1 MMSKIRN
8 LFNKI
13 KNKVKKSE
21 VDDEDEFITI
31 GEDENGEE
39 FEEDDAG
46 EFDDDVDAEIADE
59 EIEHDIDDEELDDDD
74 FVAREEEPVMAS
86 NTDEDA
92 TGDIP
97 VMPAQ
102 TDDDAT
108 GDIPVMTANTDEDA
122 TGDVPV
128 MPSQTDDDATGDI
141 PIMQQDDEITK
152 DVPQIAKNVA
162 EDEDTGDHSIEVEEA
177 DDIDFDDY
185 DREAHIEADLTSSQ
199 IDDTIDLENSSL
211 SFKDRI
217 QHAFVRAKDKLG
229 RFNRKKFQQLTI
241 DDSKKDDA
249 EKKIVNKRQKAIADK
264 VAIAKTHLDRID
276 WKNIHREF
284 FAESKKNA
292 IHKVFQVSIIFCG
305 VFILGKNT
313 AMLLKG
319 ADKSSNISASQ
330 ISIDE
335 SRLLNPD
342 DIDAIKAAKVFKTDA
357 QKPVENKPVVNQVA
371 NCTKA
376 DRRSSLPI
384 TLINTIVL
392 QDSVKSIASVQMRSS
407 SKQKSFREGEKID
420 GMAELSKIDRM
431 KIILKNLSTGLCEYV
446 EAKKKNERR
455 SANPIAVMSP
465 KQSRAF
471 VQNKKIEGIESDGN
485 EFTIEKNFIQ
495 DKLKDIN
502 SILTQARG
510 IQLTNPDGSL
520 SFKIVEIQ
528 PGSVFSYLGIENNDI
543 ITEIGGKKI
552 TDLNQVMSLFGKLT
566 NLDKLNLKVKRGG
579 EEVPLNY
586 KFR

>member
-8 LFNKI
+8 LFKKI

-21 VDDEDEFITI
+21 VEEDDEFITV
-31 GEDENGEE
+31 GEDEIEE
-39 FEEDDAG
+39 ELDE
-46 EFDDDVDAEIADE
+46 EFDDDDEVELLDEEDFVDEEEDGQSPTELVHAQNEIAD
-59 EIEHDIDDEELDDDD
+59 DDK
-74 FVAREEEPVMAS
+74 
-86 NTDEDA
+86 

-97 VMPAQ
+97 VMQQQIA
-102 TDDDAT
+102 DDDK
-108 GDIPVMTANTDEDA
+108 
-122 TGDVPV
+122 TGDVP
-128 MPSQTDDDATGDI
+128 QI
-141 PIMQQDDEITK
+141 PTDDEITK
-152 DVPQIAKNVA
+152 DVPQIAKNSAETEDDTGEHHIVVS
-162 EDEDTGDHSIEVEEA
+162 EDE
-177 DDIDFDDY
+177 DIDFDDEY
-185 DREAHIEADLTSSQ
+185 DREAHIEDDLTNSQ
-199 IDDTIDLENSSL
+199 IDDTIDLENSTL
-211 SFKDRI
+211 SFKDRV

-241 DDSKKDDA
+241 DDSKKADEDKA
-249 EKKIVNKRQKAIADK
+249 IINKRQKAIKEK
-264 VAIAKTHLDRID
+264 VDIVKGHINKID

-284 FAESKKNA
+284 FSESRKNT
-292 IHKVFQVSIIFCG
+292 IHKIFQLSLIFSF

-319 ADKSSNISASQ
+319 ADKSSNIPVAQ
-330 ISIDE
+330 INIDE
-335 SRLLNPD
+335 SRALNPD
-342 DIDAIKAAKVFKTDA
+342 DINSIKVAKVFKTDI
-357 QKPVENKPVVNQVA
+357 QKPVENNKPVVNQVA
-371 NCTKA
+371 TCEKA
-376 DRRSSLPI
+376 ERRSSLPI

-407 SKQKSFREGEKID
+407 NKSKSFREGEKID
-420 GMAELSKIDRM
+420 GLAELSKIDRM
-431 KIILKNLSTGLCEYV
+431 RIILKNLSTGLCEYV
-446 EAKKKNERR
+446 ETKQDQSRKK
-455 SANPIAVMSP
+455 SSPIAVMSP
-465 KQSRAF
+465 SQSKKFNR
-471 VQNKKIEGIESDGN
+471 NKKIEGIENNGN

-520 SFKIVEIQ
+520 AFKIVEIQ

>member
-8 LFNKI
+8 LFSKI

-31 GEDENGEE
+31 GEDENGDELVDNFE
-39 FEEDDAG
+39 DEIEEDDAG
-46 EFDDDVDAEIADE
+46 EYDPDVDAEIADE
-59 EIEHDIDDEELDDDD
+59 EIEHDIDDAELEDEDFEEY
-74 FVAREEEPVMAS
+74 VAEEPVMAA

-97 VMPAQ
+97 VMTSI
-102 TDDDAT
+102 TDEDAT
-108 GDIPVMTANTDEDA
+108 GDIPVMN
-122 TGDVPV
+122 
-128 MPSQTDDDATGDI
+128 
-141 PIMQQDDEITK
+141 QDDEITK
-152 DVPQIAKNVA
+152 DVPQIAKNVE
-162 EDEDTGDHSIEVEEA
+162 EDFDEETGDHHIEVEEA
-177 DDIDFDDY
+177 DDIDFEDY
-185 DREAHIEADLTSSQ
+185 DHEAHIEADLTSSQ
-199 IDDTIDLENSSL
+199 INDTIDLENSKL
-211 SFKDRI
+211 SFKDKM
-217 QHAFVRAKDKLG
+217 QHVFMRTKDKLG

-241 DDSKKDDA
+241 DDSKKDD
-249 EKKIVNKRQKAIADK
+249 EDKKIVNKRQKAIVEK
-264 VAIAKTHLDRID
+264 FELFKTQINKID

-284 FAESKKNA
+284 FAESKKNT
-292 IHKVFQVSIIFCG
+292 IHKVFQFGLVFCTI
-305 VFILGKNT
+305 FILGKNT

-319 ADKSSNISASQ
+319 ADKSANIVSSQ
-330 ISIDE
+330 INIDE

-342 DIDAIKAAKVFKTDA
+342 DIDGIKAAKVFKTDA
-357 QKPVENKPVVNQVA
+357 QKPVITDKPVVNQVA

-376 DRRSSLPI
+376 ERRSSLPI

-392 QDSVKSIASVQMRSS
+392 QDSVKSIASVQLRSS
-407 SKQKSFREGEKID
+407 NKAKSFREGEKID

-431 KIILKNLSTGLCEYV
+431 KVILKNLSTGLCEYV
-446 EAKKKNERR
+446 EAKKNEKRR
-455 SANPIAVMSP
+455 SSPISVMSP
-465 KQSRAF
+465 KKSRAF
-471 VQNKKIEGIESDGN
+471 VQNKKIEGIENDGN

-566 NLDKLNLKVKRGG
+566 NLDKLNLKIKRNG